1 MKHKY
6 INSYMESHTISH
18 INLHTI
24 SNIKQIF
31 LFYDFN
37 YFPQFPVKHKTD
49 KKKNIQIHAKN
60 NELQNSNKSKSCT
73 TISNNKTKLSKIIQ
87 QGGTTSKIIQDRNR
101 QYQNSILSQQ
111 NDQITKEKINIQ
123 INGNTII

>member
-1 MKHKY
+1 M
-6 INSYMESHTISH
+6 
-18 INLHTI
+18 
-24 SNIKQIF
+24 
-31 LFYDFN
+31 
-37 YFPQFPVKHKTD
+37 KHKTD

-87 QGGTTSKIIQDRNR
+87 QGGTPSKIIQDRNR

-111 NDQITKEKINIQ
+111 NDQITKEKTNIQ
-123 INGNTII
+123 INGNTIIKKNGNENKYQKGSRYYRNCNQI